1 MVANRVSAAEP
12 SPAVPEVST
21 IEQSVLQSKHRAR
34 SQAWCAHFAANHS
47 ASDNLPWQ
55 DSYRLSLSERRAI
68 RKSIQ
73 QFQLGEGSE
82 GRRLLAR
89 ADVYSHSSADPH
101 FREALALFIK
111 EEQRHSAQLLRFM
124 LREDIPAITT
134 HWVDSVFRL
143 LRGLAGLELSLRVL
157 VTAETIAVPY
167 YRALRRATKSNLLQ
181 AISSKILQDE
191 ATHLKFQASLLSR
204 LAARRSPLCRALLE
218 RAQRFF
224 LMGTCLVVWIH
235 HRTVFA
241 AAKYTFR
248 EFWREALAGWSDLE
262 SAMGA
267 GRSAEPVRKSSAKI
281 SARSTWRKS
290 QASRSRTV

>member
-1 MVANRVSAAEP
+1 MGANRVSDAEP
-12 SPAVPEVST
+12 SVAVAEVST
-21 IEQSVLQSKHRAR
+21 MEPSVLPSEHRAR
-34 SQAWCAHFAANHS
+34 SQAWCAHFAANSS
-47 ASDNLPWQ
+47 ASENLPWN
-55 DSYRLSLSERRAI
+55 DSYRLSSSERRAI
-68 RKSIQ
+68 RNSIQ

-89 ADVYSHSSADPH
+89 ADAYSHSAADPH

-111 EEQRHSAQLLRFM
+111 EEQGHSAHLLRFM
-124 LREDIPAITT
+124 LREEIPAVTA

-167 YRALRRATKSNLLQ
+167 YRALRRATKSSLLH

-204 LAARRSPLCRALLE
+204 LATRRSPLGRALLC

-224 LMGTCLVVWIH
+224 LIGTCWVVWIH

-248 EFWREALAGWSDLE
+248 EFWREALAGLSDLE

-281 SARSTWRKS
+281 SARSYGRRG
-290 QASRSRTV
+290 QAGRSRE